1 MDQDTVEY
9 TDGNYITMQIEEL
22 PYYQKREDAYLKFP
36 GDDDNLENTFVTPK
50 KKKKKTKKYKKS
62 KNRSKTRVKSRSK
75 SSL

>member
-36 GDDDNLENTFVTPK
+36 RDDDNLENTFVTPK

-75 SSL
+75 SS